1 MHLQMIRYG
10 LVAGLS
16 FLLTVAALDRITRPA
31 AADDARAAAEGDIS
45 EQVWHVLAEA
55 RRITQE
61 AARGL

>member
-1 MHLQMIRYG
+1 MVQMIRYG

-16 FLLTVAALDRITRPA
+16 YLVTLAVLEGLSRPA
-31 AADDARAAAEGDIS
+31 PRSVQTAAEGDVS
-45 EQVWHVLAEA
+45 AQVWHVLAEA